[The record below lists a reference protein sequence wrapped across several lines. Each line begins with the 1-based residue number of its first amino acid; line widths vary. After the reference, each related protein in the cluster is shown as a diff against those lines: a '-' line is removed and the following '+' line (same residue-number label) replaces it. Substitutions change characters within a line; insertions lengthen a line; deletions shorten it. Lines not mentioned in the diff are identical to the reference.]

1 MQSDLKATMVST
13 GNNGRVYAD
22 RNYDRFVGWR
32 GGLPGFE
39 NLYSKATI
47 ALISKKITSLL
58 AGVDPDGKSIVVT
71 PDNIT
76 AALSSVYENYQPIVG
91 DIHSRFIIGAKTR
104 QHYLNDIADRAINII
119 VRQVRDMILTE
130 NKNRGLSVWTSV
142 LSDDNPHGIRAH
154 PIIKLREKRPD
165 PMQFHMRY

>member
-58 AGVDPDGKSIVVT
+58 AGVDPDGNKWEPVKAKKQRVPLHGKKNVLGGTKGLKTGVKHKGRVLEKSAPGGGGIHQTGGRARARAGNSKKFV
-71 PDNIT
+71 
-76 AALSSVYENYQPIVG
+76 
-91 DIHSRFIIGAKTR
+91 DIKIPKRELIGFSDKELKEIKEELVLWHR
-104 QHYLNDIADRAINII
+104 RSF
-119 VRQVRDMILTE
+119 
-130 NKNRGLSVWTSV
+130 KNMKG
-142 LSDDNPHGIRAH
+142 G
-154 PIIKLREKRPD
+154 KR
-165 PMQFHMRY
+165 